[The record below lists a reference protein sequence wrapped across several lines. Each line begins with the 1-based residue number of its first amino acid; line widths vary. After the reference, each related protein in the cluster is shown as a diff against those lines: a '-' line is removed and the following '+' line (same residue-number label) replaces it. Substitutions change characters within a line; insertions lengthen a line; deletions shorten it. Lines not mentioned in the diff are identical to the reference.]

1 MKQIIRL
8 TEGDLHRIIEN
19 SVKRILREGPEL
31 DNGAPYY
38 LYVDY
43 ECVGE
48 YDNYDDAERDAIR
61 YHKKNPDA
69 VIDINDNTDENSVF
83 GFGS

>member
-8 TEGDLHRIIEN
+8 TEGDLHRIVRN
-19 SVKRILREGPEL
+19 SVNRILKESAEL

-48 YDNYDDAERDAIR
+48 YDNYDDAERDAIH
-61 YHKKNPDA
+61 YHKNDPDA

>member
-1 MKQIIRL
+1 MKKLIRL
-8 TEGDLHRIIEN
+8 TEGDLHRIVEN
-19 SVKRILREGPEL
+19 SIKRVLRESAEL

-43 ECVGE
+43 DCVGE
-48 YDNYDDAERDAIR
+48 YVDFNEAKRDAIR

-69 VIDINDNTDENSVF
+69 IIDINDNTDDNSIF
-83 GFGS
+83 GFGN